1 MGQLYISHT
10 CGVVSPFAQGLYV
23 VGTLSLVAVPCLIV
37 SYGCQLRVP
46 ILISSPEPQEA
57 WNLPQHKADGSL
69 LQPTALGFTVF

>member
-10 CGVVSPFAQGLYV
+10 GGVVSPFAQGLYV
-23 VGTLSLVAVPCLIV
+23 VGTLSVPCLMV
-37 SYGCQLRVP
+37 NYGCQLRVP
-46 ILISSPEPQEA
+46 ILVSSPEPQEA